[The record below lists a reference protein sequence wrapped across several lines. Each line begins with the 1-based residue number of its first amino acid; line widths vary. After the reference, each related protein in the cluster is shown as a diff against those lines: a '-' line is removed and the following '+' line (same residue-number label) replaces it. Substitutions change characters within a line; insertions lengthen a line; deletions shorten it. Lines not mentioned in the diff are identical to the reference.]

1 MCKAHTEVPQFNTFQ
16 AKLVN
21 TSRGETRIL
30 KNKLDRNPRG
40 GKIRYENSGA
50 GKASPILYKTF
61 LRQLREGLKHKKG
74 VGDPEKNSNF
84 NHLY

>member
-1 MCKAHTEVPQFNTFQ
+1 MPKLSYIQNFYCLDKVSEYSKYFFALLLKRYDFLCKAHTEVPQFNTFQ

-40 GKIRYENSGA
+40 GKN
-50 GKASPILYKTF
+50 
-61 LRQLREGLKHKKG
+61 Q
-74 VGDPEKNSNF
+74 V
-84 NHLY
+84 